1 MGRTEGEASVSS
13 DDPQSLFENGNRLAR
28 EGSLQDAETAYR
40 RAAEQGH
47 GTATAYAGV
56 FSETRGALGD
66 AEAAYRSAD
75 ERGDGFGALRL
86 GLLLSQAGDWD
97 GAGEAWKRA
106 EERGHEDPPFDPI
119 ALRSGRRRTRPAA
132 LVSPR
137 EIQRSAFANPV
148 LLGAVTVLV
157 AIIAVFLAYNA
168 NNGLPFVPT
177 RQLKVDIANGAEL
190 VTGNDVDEGGY
201 RVGLVSDMRPIEL
214 PNGQVGAQLTLQ
226 LNTANGRVPL
236 DSTVSI
242 RPRSVLG
249 LKYLALQIG
258 TSNKVFPDGGTMP
271 VSQTNVPVQIDD
283 INKLFDAK
291 TRPAVQQDLAGFGD
305 TFAAR
310 GSALND
316 TIASLPALF
325 QHLQPV
331 AHYLSDPH
339 TQLTR
344 FFDALNGF
352 FGTISPVAATNE
364 RLFADQ
370 ATTFEAI
377 SRDPIALESTIR
389 ESPPTLDVSTDSL
402 KNQQPFLV
410 DLKTFANYFAPATAQ
425 LEAALPNVDPALE
438 AGIKVLPRTPSMNH
452 KLQGVLA
459 SLKSLALDPGT
470 NVALNGL
477 TSTVGI
483 LNPTIRY
490 LGPYVTVCN
499 SWNYFWVELADLV
512 SEQTSFGMAQRALI
526 MFANHQTN
534 NVGSQGA
541 TAPANGY
548 LTGDPTGT
556 SGTADA
562 EYNHGAAYG
571 AAINTNGTADCE
583 VGQRGYQ
590 LKQNSLDPQG
600 RNLVT
605 DAHTPGSQ
613 GTTWT
618 GLSQVPPGETFTRSA
633 QTGPQLPSIAGN
645 N

>member
-1 MGRTEGEASVSS
+1 M
-13 DDPQSLFENGNRLAR
+13 
-28 EGSLQDAETAYR
+28 R
-40 RAAEQGH
+40 RAQ
-47 GTATAYAGV
+47 
-56 FSETRGALGD
+56 
-66 AEAAYRSAD
+66 
-75 ERGDGFGALRL
+75 
-86 GLLLSQAGDWD
+86 Q
-97 GAGEAWKRA
+97 
-106 EERGHEDPPFDPI
+106 P
-119 ALRSGRRRTRPAA
+119 
-132 LVSPR
+132 
-137 EIQRSAFANPV
+137 AFANPV
-148 LLGAVTVLV
+148 LIGAVTVLV
-157 AIIAVFLAYNA
+157 AIVAVFLAYNA

-177 RQLKVDIANGAEL
+177 RQLKVDISNGLAL
-190 VTGNDVDEGGY
+190 VDGNDVRAGGF
-201 RVGLVSDMRPIEL
+201 RVGIISDMQPVVL
-214 PNGQVGAQLTLQ
+214 PSGQVGAQVTAQ
-226 LNTANGRVPL
+226 LNTANGSVPV
-236 DSTVSI
+236 DSTASI
-242 RPRSVLG
+242 KPRSLLG
-249 LKYLALQIG
+249 LKYLEIQRG
-258 TSNKVFPDGGTMP
+258 SSSKVFPDGGTMP

-291 TRPAVQQDLAGFGD
+291 TRPAVQQDLAGFGN

-402 KNQQPFLV
+402 KNQQPFLA
-410 DLKTFANYFAPATAQ
+410 DLTTFANYFAPATAQ

-490 LGPYVTVCN
+490 LGPYVTACN
-499 SWNYFWVELADLV
+499 EWNYFWVELADLV
-512 SEQTSFGMAQRALI
+512 SEQTSFGMAQRTLI
-526 MFANHQTN
+526 MFGNQQSN
-534 NVGSQGA
+534 SVGSQGA
-541 TAPANGY
+541 TAPADGQGVPPGQAPEY
-548 LTGDPTGT
+548 LHNP
-556 SGTADA
+556 
-562 EYNHGAAYG
+562 AYG
-571 AAINTNGTADCE
+571 AAINSNGTADCE
-583 VGQRGYQ
+583 AGQRGYP
-590 LKQNSLDPQG
+590 LSLNSFDPQH
-600 RNLVT
+600 RQLDT
-605 DAHTPGSQ
+605 AAHTPGSQ

-618 GLSQVPPGETFTRSA
+618 GLSRVPPGETYSRNP
-633 QTGPQLPSIAGN
+633 QTGLQLPYDPTN
-645 N
+645 P